1 MITLCRFSLKAIQ
14 VTSASCWNRFI
25 AVYAEYLDAVID
37 ESADRAAGHIRSIP
51 EYLELRRL
59 TIGGYP
65 AFLGLEIGLD
75 IPDEVMEH
83 PAIKSLLALV
93 AETVLLTNVGNLH
106 DAAHESIPSDEI
118 QLGHVLVQRRAGEG
132 R

>member
-1 MITLCRFSLKAIQ
+1 MGLDRFSLQAIQ
-14 VTSASCWNRFI
+14 VASAPSWNRFI
-25 AVYAEYLDAVID
+25 ANYAEYLDSVID

-65 AFLGLEIGLD
+65 SFLCLELGLE

-83 PAIKSLLALV
+83 PKIKSLLGLV
-93 AETVLLTNVGNLH
+93 AETIILTNVSEVHVN
-106 DAAHESIPSDEI
+106 EYTTSDI
-118 QLGHVLVQRRAGEG
+118 RN
-132 R
+132 